1 MKSLIFDIETNS
13 RDVDRVT
20 MVWCICLLDPDS
32 GAEQAFGRSQ
42 LPSALQLLQSADR
55 LIGHNIHQYD
65 LPVLERLYGVT
76 PAAMVVDTLVLSR
89 AFYNG
94 LTDEADQYGR
104 HGLEAWGKRLDCH
117 KGDWSDFSCFHPK
130 MIDYCMQDCR
140 VVRKLRDH
148 LLQLDCVTASAAD
161 LELQYE
167 TLLRDIERNGFSLDV
182 AGVGRLRD
190 KLASRMVRLQQYLDQ
205 HFPPVTTETD
215 KPEYYSYKHRQPSS
229 ELFDAEEF
237 PRHATKTALEQWRK
251 QHGIKPREVEIVA
264 GPPRTR
270 TEHFN
275 ANSPQ
280 QVVRVLRDLGWE
292 GSKTNESGSI
302 KTSENL
308 LWNSGLPAARLI
320 AAYRGYSKLHAFTK
334 QWLKYQRNGR
344 LYPHF
349 IGNRAATGRSA
360 CRAPNIQ
367 QIPSTGRRHSG
378 MRVLDKYGRQC
389 RQLFRPQDGY
399 VLVGADLAGIEVRL
413 LGHRLAPYDDGE
425 FSRRVASGED
435 IHQLNADG
443 IGISRARA
451 KTVLYGSMYGM
462 GAASLS
468 ESIETTKKEAQGII
482 SAFTTGIPGFADMK
496 RVLLECRKKTG
507 RIPLIDGR
515 QIQVTSEHKVLNYA
529 IQGDAAI
536 LMKHWVL
543 ESAKQLAD
551 MSYRTMAVVHD
562 EIQSECLPEDADGVI
577 ETLKRTATDVGK
589 QLGFAV
595 PIAADARQGKN
606 WHETH

>member
-1 MKSLIFDIETNS
+1 M
-13 RDVDRVT
+13 
-20 MVWCICLLDPDS
+20 
-32 GAEQAFGRSQ
+32 
-42 LPSALQLLQSADR
+42 
-55 LIGHNIHQYD
+55 
-65 LPVLERLYGVT
+65 
-76 PAAMVVDTLVLSR
+76 LSR

-94 LTDEADQYGR
+94 LTDQADRHGR
-104 HGLEAWGKRLDCH
+104 HGLDAWGKRLDCH
-117 KGDWSDFSCFHPK
+117 KGDWSDFSRFHPE

-140 VVRKLRDH
+140 VVQILREH
-148 LLQLDCVTASAAD
+148 FLQLDFVTQSAAS
-161 LELQYE
+161 LELEYE
-167 TLLRDIERNGFSLDV
+167 ALLRNIERNGFSLDV
-182 AGVGRLRD
+182 AGVERLRD
-190 KLASRMVRLQQYLDQ
+190 KLVRRMVRLQQFLDQ
-205 HFPPVTTETD
+205 HFPPVTTDTD
-215 KPEYYSYKHRQPSS
+215 KPEYYTYKHRHPSG
-229 ELFDAEEF
+229 ELFDPEEF
-237 PRHATKTALEQWRK
+237 PRHATKTALEQWRQ
-251 QHGIKPREVEIVA
+251 QHGIKPREVELVA

-280 QVVRVLRDLGWE
+280 QVVRALRDLGWE
-292 GSKTNESGSI
+292 GTTTNESGSI
-302 KTSENL
+302 NTSETV

-320 AAYRGYSKLHAFTK
+320 AAYRGYSKLHSFAK

-344 LYPHF
+344 IYPHF

-367 QIPSTGRRHSG
+367 QIPSTGRRHSS

-389 RQLFRPQDGY
+389 RRLFTPQDGY

-413 LGHRLAPYDDGE
+413 LGHRLAPYDGGE
-425 FSRRVASGED
+425 FAHRVASGEE
-435 IHQLNADG
+435 IHQCNADT

-468 ESIETTKKEAQGII
+468 ESIKTTKKEAQRII

-496 RVLLECRKKTG
+496 WELLECRKQTG

-515 QIQVTSEHKVLNYA
+515 QIQITSEHKVLNYA

-543 ESAKQLAD
+543 ESAKRLVAT
-551 MSYRTMAVVHD
+551 SYRTLAVVHD

-577 ETLKRTATDVGK
+577 ETLKRTATDVGN

-595 PIAADARQGKN
+595 PIVADARQGRN